1 MEEEATPQEVVT
13 EEVVPEQETAE
24 AAPEKTTP
32 QEVTRETAAPV
43 GTVEQGAVAVIGGGV
58 AGIISALDLVDSG
71 FKVYLIDRGASIGGK
86 MSQLAECVTGIMPM
100 MVELETNPDVELL
113 TLSEVTSISGSQ
125 GNFELEVA
133 RNPRYVDELRCTGC
147 AQCIEACPE
156 SIPDRFNFGLTNRKV
171 IDFSHSQP
179 VPNVPAIER
188 DHCPPDC
195 RKCVEVCTA
204 DAIKLEDKET
214 KAKITVGSIILSPG
228 YEPFD
233 PSIWARYKLGNPSV
247 VTSLEF
253 ERMLSSA
260 AGSGKLLK
268 PDGSEAKKI
277 AFIQCIGSRDPHV
290 GNELCSTVCCMY
302 TAKEAKRAAEL
313 NPDLDIS
320 IFYMDVRTF
329 GRDEHVVKQIG
340 KKYGVKYIRSRV
352 PELIEKGDELQLRY
366 EDPENDEMVDEEFD
380 LVVLAIGLLPP
391 DSIQRMA
398 EIAGVELDSFGY
410 FKTEL
415 ENPMDT
421 SVPGIY
427 VCGTAKA
434 PMPIMDSTS
443 WASGA
448 AARAGSIIAQQRLV
462 KPTSPIEAEGAGGR
476 PKIGVFLC
484 RCGDSISGVIDID
497 SLATHIER
505 LPDVAYVDASATTCK
520 DAAEAIRSAVKE
532 HGLNRVVLAGCT
544 PRIYELHFRKL
555 CEEIGINPYLFEMAN
570 IREQCA
576 WVHADNPDAAFE
588 KAEELIRMSVAR
600 AGYLDALTV
609 KRVPV
614 VDSVLVLG
622 GGITGMTAALEV
634 AEQGYKTCIVERE
647 EGLGGV
653 LNDIGVLQDGR
664 RASELLSEFRGKIDE
679 SELITV
685 FTRSELVDLAGS
697 AGNFTGTV
705 KIPDSTEELKF
716 GAVIVA
722 TGAEEFKPTG
732 IYGYGERPNVVTQL
746 EFEKLLDQGISPGTV
761 AMIQC
766 VGAMDDEREYCGR
779 ICCGTAVKNALRLKG
794 SSPETEVYVLGRDVR
809 TYGIWESM
817 YRDARG
823 KGVIFLRHDANKKPS
838 FDGEIL
844 STQDMMLNREVQIKP
859 DYIVL
864 STPMV
869 PRSDSETVA
878 EILNI
883 STDDY
888 GFFVEEALRPKVKMR
903 PLDSASAGVFLAGS
917 ALYRPRMIDECVAQ
931 GSGAAARALTL
942 ISKPFVEVE
951 AATSVVDEELC
962 AGCGTCVSVCPFG
975 AVELRELV
983 EDVNTFGLVSDAKR
997 EVAEVSERCK
1007 GCGLCASYCPSD
1019 AMSVNHFK
1027 DRQIFAQ
1034 IEVVM

>member
-1 MEEEATPQEVVT
+1 MEEEATP
-13 EEVVPEQETAE
+13 
-24 AAPEKTTP
+24 
-32 QEVTRETAAPV
+32 RETMVETDAPV
-43 GTVEQGAVAVIGGGV
+43 GTVEQGRVAVIGGGV

-71 FKVYLIDRGASIGGK
+71 FKVYLIERGASIGGK

-100 MVELETNPDVELL
+100 MVELETDPDVELL

-125 GNFELEVA
+125 GNFELEV
-133 RNPRYVDELRCTGC
+133 RRRPRYVDELKCTGC

-156 SIPDRFNFGLTNRKV
+156 TIPDRFNFGLTNRKV

-179 VPNVPAIER
+179 VPNIPAIER
-188 DHCPPDC
+188 ESCPPDC
-195 RKCVEVCTA
+195 RKCAEACTV
-204 DAIKLEDKET
+204 DAIKLDDEERT
-214 KAKITVGSIILSPG
+214 VKITVGSIILSPG

-233 PSIWARYKLGNPSV
+233 PKVWARYKLENPSV

-260 AGSGKLLK
+260 AGSGRLVRS
-268 PDGSEAKKI
+268 DGREAKKI
-277 AFIQCIGSRDPHV
+277 AFLQCIGSRDPHV
-290 GNELCSTVCCMY
+290 GNELCSNVCCMY
-302 TAKEAKRAAEL
+302 TAKEAKRAREL
-313 NPDLDIS
+313 NPNLDIS

-329 GRDEHVVKQIG
+329 GRDENVVKEIEN
-340 KKYGVKYIRSRV
+340 KYGVKYIRSRI
-352 PELIEKGDELQLRY
+352 PEIIEKDGELQLRY
-366 EDPENDEMVDEEFD
+366 EDPEKDEIVDEEFD
-380 LVVLAIGLLPP
+380 LVVLAVGLLPS
-391 DSIQRMA
+391 DSIQSMA

-415 ENPMDT
+415 ESPMDT
-421 SVPGIY
+421 SIPGIY
-427 VCGTAKA
+427 VCGTAKG
-434 PMPIMDSTS
+434 PMSIMDSAS

-448 AARAGSIIAQQRLV
+448 AARAGSIIAKERVV
-462 KPTSPIEAEGAGGR
+462 KETRPIEAEEAGGE

-484 RCGDSISGVIDID
+484 RCGESISRVIDLE
-497 SLATHIER
+497 SLASQIKR
-505 LPDVAYVDASATTCK
+505 LPDVAYVDASATTCTE
-520 DAAEAIRSAVKE
+520 AADAIRSAVKE
-532 HGLNRVVLAGCT
+532 HGLNRIVLAGCT

-576 WVHADNPDAAFE
+576 WVHADNPDAALE

-600 AGYLDALTV
+600 AGYLDALPV
-609 KRVPV
+609 KRIPV
-614 VDSVLVLG
+614 VESVLVLG

-634 AEQGYKTCIVERE
+634 ARQGYSACIVERDE
-647 EGLGGV
+647 RLGGV
-653 LNDIGVLQDGR
+653 LNDVGVLQNGR
-664 RASELLSEFRGKIDE
+664 RASELLSELREEIDE

-685 FTRSELVDLAGS
+685 FTGSELVDLTGQ

-705 KIPDSTEELKF
+705 KRPESTEEIKF
-716 GAVIVA
+716 GAMIVA

-746 EFEKLLDQGISPGTV
+746 EFERLLEEGISPGTV

-766 VGAMDDEREYCGR
+766 VGAMDESREYCGR
-779 ICCGTAVKNALRLKG
+779 ICCGTAVKNALRLKDL
-794 SSPETEVYVLGRDVR
+794 SPETEVYVIGRDIR
-809 TYGIWESM
+809 TYGMWESM

-844 STQDMMLNREVQIKP
+844 STHDMMLNREVQLKP
-859 DYIVL
+859 DYLVL
-864 STPMV
+864 STPMI
-869 PRSDSETVA
+869 PRNDSEAVA
-878 EILNI
+878 ETLNI

-888 GFFVEEALRPKVKMR
+888 GFFVEEQLRPKVKLR
-903 PLDSASAGVFLAGS
+903 PLDSASTGIFLAGS
-917 ALYRPRMIDECVAQ
+917 ALYRPRMIDECMAQ

-942 ISKPFVEVE
+942 LSKPFVEVE
-951 AATSVVDEELC
+951 AATSVADEALC
-962 AGCGTCVSVCPFG
+962 AGCGTCVSVCPFD
-975 AVELRELV
+975 AVELQELM
-983 EDVNTFGLVSDAKR
+983 EDVNTFGPVADAVR
-997 EVAEVSERCK
+997 EVAVVSDRCK

>member
-1 MEEEATPQEVVT
+1 
-13 EEVVPEQETAE
+13 
-24 AAPEKTTP
+24 
-32 QEVTRETAAPV
+32 
-43 GTVEQGAVAVIGGGV
+43 
-58 AGIISALDLVDSG
+58 
-71 FKVYLIDRGASIGGK
+71 

-113 TLSEVTSISGSQ
+113 TLSEVTAISGAQ
-125 GNFELEVA
+125 GNFEVEVT

-156 SIPDRFNFGLTNRKV
+156 SIPDRFNFGLTNRKA

-188 DHCPPDC
+188 DKCPPDC
-195 RKCVEVCTA
+195 KKCVEACTA
-204 DAIKLEDKET
+204 EAIKLDDKET
-214 KAKITVGSIILSPG
+214 TTKITVGSIILSPG

-233 PSIWARYKLGNPSV
+233 PSIWARYKPHNPSV

-260 AGSGKLLK
+260 AGSGKLVK

-277 AFIQCIGSRDPHV
+277 AFIQCIGSRDPHM

-320 IFYMDVRTF
+320 IFYMDIRIF
-329 GRDEHVVKQIG
+329 GREEHVVKQIE

-352 PELIEKGDELQLRY
+352 PELIEKGNQLQLRY
-366 EDPENDEMVDEEFD
+366 EDPEKDEIVDEEFD
-380 LVVLAIGLLPP
+380 LVVLAIGLLPS

-398 EIAGVELDSFGY
+398 EIAGVELDRFGY
-410 FKTEL
+410 FKTEI
-415 ENPMDT
+415 ENPMNT

-448 AARAGSIIAQQRLV
+448 AARAGSIISSQRLFE
-462 KPTSPIEAEGAGGR
+462 PTKPIETEEVGVR
-476 PKIGVFLC
+476 PKIGVFFC
-484 RCGDSISGVIDID
+484 RCGDSISRVIDLD
-497 SLATHIER
+497 NLASRIER
-505 LPDVAYVDASATTCK
+505 LPDVAYVDASATTCTN
-520 DAAEAIRSAVKE
+520 AAEAIRSAVKE

-544 PRIYELHFRKL
+544 PRIYELQFRKL
-555 CEEIGINPYLFEMAN
+555 CEEIGLNPYLFEMAN

-576 WVHADNPDAAFE
+576 WVHADNHDAAFE

-600 AGYLDALTV
+600 AGYLEALTM

-634 AEQGYKTCIVERE
+634 AKQGYKACIVERE
-647 EGLGGV
+647 ERLGGV
-653 LNDIGVLQDGR
+653 LNDLGVLQDGR
-664 RASELLSEFRGKIDE
+664 RASELISELAGKIDE
-679 SELITV
+679 NELITV
-685 FTRSELVDLAGS
+685 FTGSELVDLNGS
-697 AGNFTGTV
+697 AGDFTGTV
-705 KIPDSTEELKF
+705 KTPDSTEDLKF
-716 GAVIVA
+716 GAAIIA
-722 TGAEEFKPTG
+722 TGAKEFKPAG
-732 IYGYGERPNVVTQL
+732 IYGYGEKPNVVTQL

-761 AMIQC
+761 AMLQC
-766 VGAMDDEREYCGR
+766 VGAMNDEREYCGR
-779 ICCGTAVKNALRLKG
+779 ICCGTAVKNALHLKET
-794 SSPETEVYVLGRDVR
+794 SPETEVYVLGRDVR

-823 KGVIFLRHDANKKPS
+823 KGVIFLRHDTNKKPS

-844 STQDMMLNREVQIKP
+844 STHDMMLNREVQIKP
-859 DYIVL
+859 DYLVL

-869 PRSDSETVA
+869 PRSDS
-878 EILNI
+878 LNI
-883 STDDY
+883 ADIFNILTDDY

-931 GSGAAARALTL
+931 GSGAAARAMTL

-951 AATSVVDEELC
+951 AATSVVDEKLC

-975 AVELRELV
+975 AVELKELV
-983 EDVNTFGLVSDAKR
+983 EDVNTFGLLPESAR
-997 EVAEVSERCK
+997 EVAEVTGLCK